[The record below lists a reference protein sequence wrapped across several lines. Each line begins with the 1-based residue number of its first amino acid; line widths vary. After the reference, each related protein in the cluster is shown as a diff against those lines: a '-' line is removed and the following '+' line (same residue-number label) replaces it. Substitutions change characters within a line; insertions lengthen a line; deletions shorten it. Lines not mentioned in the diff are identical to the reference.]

1 MSQRRPQRGLAVW
14 ITSSPLP
21 MFVVDERRVVLMF
34 NAGCEELTGWSAADV
49 IGKPCDY
56 QIDGRPEALTTLTGI
71 LAPPPEVY
79 EGQSFRTPVVI
90 TTLDGSTHE
99 CVIDFHALGTLE
111 NDKRFRVLGI
121 LLKETARQSGVVAA
135 MESAHAELARRVAE
149 SQQRFGVP
157 LIALTPAMQR
167 VAAQVK
173 LAQSNDTAVHIQGD
187 AGTGKEHLARR
198 IHYAGSSGRR
208 PFVPIDCRQS
218 HAELTRLI
226 ERVFEFDDPAFQPGT
241 LCLKH
246 VEALPRDLQVTIRQ
260 EYRTARNAPRLCST
274 SCKSIDAGLVDDT
287 LDAEFHSLITP
298 LIIQLPTLSQR
309 EPEFLLL
316 AQQLLEQFNHRQE
329 KQVIGLTAEA
339 GDMLLEYWWPGNVRE
354 LEEVIYSAWQR
365 CTKSRISVDDLP
377 PSFLS
382 RHLADDASPTPS
394 FPQLADY
401 LAEAE
406 RTLLMQALEAAQGNK
421 TVVAGWLGVP
431 RAKLYR
437 RLEAHQLLDSE
448 SVTSQEND
456 EAQDS

>member
-34 NAGCEELTGWSAADV
+34 NTGCEELTGWSAADV

-79 EGQSFRTPVVI
+79 EGKSFRTPVVI
-90 TTLDGSTHE
+90 TARDGSTHE
-99 CVIDFHALGTLE
+99 RVIDFHALGTLE
-111 NDKRFRVLGI
+111 DDKRFRVLGI
-121 LLKETARQSGVVAA
+121 LSTGGSTSTEVVAA
-135 MESAHAELARRVAE
+135 TESAHAELARRVAE
-149 SQQRFGVP
+149 SQRRFGVP

-173 LAQSNDTAVHIQGD
+173 LAQSNDVAVHIQGD
-187 AGTGKEHLARR
+187 AGTGKEYLARR
-198 IHYAGSSGRR
+198 IHYAGSNGRR

-226 ERVFEFDDPAFQPGT
+226 ERVFEFDDPDFQPGT

-246 VEALPRDLQVTIRQ
+246 VEALPRDLQATIRQ
-260 EYRTARNAPRLCST
+260 EYRTARNTPRLCST
-274 SCKSIDAGLVDDT
+274 SCKSIDAGLADDT
-287 LDAEFHSLITP
+287 LDTELHSLMTP
-298 LIIQLPTLSQR
+298 IIIQLPKLSQR

-329 KQVIGLTAEA
+329 KQVIGLTAEV
-339 GDMLLEYWWPGNVRE
+339 GDTLQEYWWPGNVRE
-354 LEEVIYSAWQR
+354 LEEVIYSAWQH
-365 CTKSRISVDDLP
+365 CMSSRITVDDLP
-377 PSFLS
+377 STFLA
-382 RHLADDASPTPS
+382 RYLADDVAPVPA
-394 FPQLADY
+394 FPKLTDH

-406 RTLLMQALEAAQGNK
+406 RSLLTQALEAAQGNK
-421 TVVAGWLGVP
+421 SVVATWLGIP

-437 RLEAHQLLDSE
+437 RLEAHQLLDSDSVSSDE
-448 SVTSQEND
+448 SD